1 MAANTILK
9 KNLKSHITPGIIINE
24 KTTRTN
30 HTQTEVLHIHPN
42 KSQFISFLSKKLRD
56 DSISCEQS
64 EEDED
69 DLIAST
75 AVNASNLSH
84 YPVTL
89 MGSYTDLLVL
99 LLHGYDIQT

>member
-9 KNLKSHITPGIIINE
+9 KLKSHITPGIIISE

-42 KSQFISFLSKKLRD
+42 KSQFLSLLSKKLRD
-56 DSISCEQS
+56 EQS
-64 EEDED
+64 EGDAD
-69 DLIAST
+69 HLIAST

-84 YPVTL
+84 NPVIL
-89 MGSYTDLLVL
+89 MGLDTDLLVC
-99 LLHGYDIQT
+99 